1 MTVGGLDDGHGT
13 VVLRLRPG
21 VDWRDVQGEV
31 VALDVGR
38 SVYVATNVAG
48 AVLWSRLSEG
58 ATRQDLAR
66 ALVDEFDVADHTAEA
81 DVDRFLD
88 RLHEL
93 DLIEG
98 QP

>member
-1 MTVGGLDDGHGT
+1 M
-13 VVLRLRPG
+13 
-21 VDWRDVQGEV
+21 QGEV